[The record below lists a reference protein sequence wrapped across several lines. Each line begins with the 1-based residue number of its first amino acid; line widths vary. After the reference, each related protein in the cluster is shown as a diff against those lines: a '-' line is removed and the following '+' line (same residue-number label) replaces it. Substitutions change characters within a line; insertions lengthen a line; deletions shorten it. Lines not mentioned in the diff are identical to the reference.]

1 MREAQ
6 TTGGEGGDAPEQ
18 VSEIRQNIRTFRIAA
33 WLGWQVEGNWADP
46 LVFFIFTILRPM
58 ASALI
63 LYVMYE
69 VIRGGQ
75 RDNFFDYLYVSNAFF
90 MLVLQA
96 LSGMAWAVLDDRENY
111 RMLKYIYTS
120 PARHMAYLLGR
131 AVAKVLIGLVTT
143 VILLATGVFFLGL
156 HLDLGRI
163 EWGWLLIYFVL
174 GLVILLSLGL
184 VMAGVA
190 LVVAR
195 NGAAIGEVVGGSLL
209 LFSGAYFPVDILPM
223 PLKEISLGVPI
234 TYWLEGM
241 RRAVEGGILTAT
253 SPDASGQMVTQPLS
267 PILAQF
273 DNLQLLGILVFAAA
287 VCTVTAYLFYNWVEN
302 AAKERGMIDRLTG
315 Y

>member
-1 MREAQ
+1 MLEAP
-6 TTGGEGGDAPEQ
+6 TTGDSPARSL
-18 VSEIRQNIRTFRIAA
+18 SEARQNLRTFRIAA

-46 LVFFIFTILRPM
+46 LVFFIFTILRPL

-75 RDNFFDYLYVSNAFF
+75 RDSFFDYLYVSNAFF
-90 MLVLQA
+90 MVVMQA

-120 PARHMAYLLGR
+120 PARHLSYLLGR
-131 AVAKVLIGLVTT
+131 AVAKMLIGLVTT
-143 VILLATGVFFLGL
+143 IILLATGVLFLRL
-156 HLDLGRI
+156 HLDLARI
-163 EWGWLLIYFVL
+163 EWGWLVVYSVL
-174 GLVILLSLGL
+174 GLVILLSLGI

-209 LFSGAYFPVDILPM
+209 LFSGAYFAVDILPT
-223 PLKEISLGVPI
+223 PLREISLGVPI

-241 RRAVEGGILTAT
+241 RRAMEGGILTVAVQGQDGQLVSQAV
-253 SPDASGQMVTQPLS
+253 SPV
-267 PILAQF
+267 LAQF
-273 DNLQLLGILVFAAA
+273 DNWQLLGILAFAAV
-287 VCTVTAYLFYNWVEN
+287 VCTVGAYLFYNWVEN

>member
-1 MREAQ
+1 MQMLEAQ
-6 TTGGEGGDAPEQ
+6 TTGEGQDGP
-18 VSEIRQNIRTFRIAA
+18 VSEVRQNLRTFRIAA

-46 LVFFIFTILRPM
+46 LVFFIFTIMRPM
-58 ASALI
+58 AAALI

-75 RDNFFDYLYVSNAFF
+75 RDSFFDYLYVSNAFF
-90 MLVLQA
+90 MLVIQA

-120 PARHMAYLLGR
+120 PARHLSYLLGR

-143 VILLATGVFFLGL
+143 IILLATGVLLLGL
-156 HLDLGRI
+156 RLDFGRV
-163 EWGWLLIYFVL
+163 EWGWLVVYFAL
-174 GLVILLSLGL
+174 GMVILLSLGI

-209 LFSGAYFPVDILPM
+209 LFSGAYFAVDILPT
-223 PLKEISLGVPI
+223 PLREISLGVPI

-241 RRAVEGGILTAT
+241 RRAIEGGILMVTFK
-253 SPDASGQMVTQPLS
+253 SQDGQMVTQPLS
-267 PILAQF
+267 PVLAQF
-273 DNLQLLGILVFAAA
+273 DNWQLLGILVFAA
-287 VCTVTAYLFYNWVEN
+287 VICTVVSYLFYNWVEN

>member
-1 MREAQ
+1 MIEAQ
-6 TTGGEGGDAPEQ
+6 GAGGSGDGP
-18 VSEIRQNIRTFRIAA
+18 VSELRQNVRTFRIAA

-75 RDNFFDYLYVSNAFF
+75 RDSFFDYLYVSNAFF

-120 PARHMAYLLGR
+120 PARHLSYLLGR

-143 VILLATGVFFLGL
+143 IILLATGVLFLRL
-156 HLDLGRI
+156 HLDLGQI
-163 EWGWLLIYFVL
+163 AWGWLAIYFVL
-174 GLVILLSLGL
+174 GMVILLSLGI

-209 LFSGAYFPVDILPM
+209 LFSGAYFAVDILPT
-223 PLKEISLGVPI
+223 PLREISLGLPI
-234 TYWLEGM
+234 TYWLEAM
-241 RRAVEGGILTAT
+241 RRAIEGGILTVAV
-253 SPDASGQMVTQPLS
+253 PGPNGQVVTQPVS
-267 PILAQF
+267 PLLAQF
-273 DNLQLLGILVFAAA
+273 DNWQLLGILVVSAV
-287 VCTVTAYLFYNWVEN
+287 VCTVVSYLFYNWVEN

>member
-1 MREAQ
+1 MLEAQ
-6 TTGGEGGDAPEQ
+6 TTQPVEGSPL
-18 VSEIRQNIRTFRIAA
+18 SEARQNLRTFRIAA

-63 LYVMYE
+63 LFVMYE

-75 RDNFFDYLYVSNAFF
+75 RDAFFDYLYVSNAFF
-90 MLVLQA
+90 MLVLQG

-111 RMLKYIYTS
+111 RMLKYVYTS
-120 PARHMAYLLGR
+120 PARHLAYLLGR
-131 AVAKVLIGLVTT
+131 AVAKVIIGLVTT
-143 VILLATGVFFLGL
+143 VILLATGVLFLRL
-156 HLDLGRI
+156 HLDLGQVA
-163 EWGWLLIYFVL
+163 WGWLAIYFVL
-174 GLVILLSLGL
+174 GLVILLSLGF

-195 NGAAIGEVVGGSLL
+195 NGGAIGEVVGGSLL
-209 LFSGAYFPVDILPM
+209 LFSGAYFAVDILPT
-223 PLKEISLGVPI
+223 PLREISLGVPI

-241 RRAVEGGILTAT
+241 RRAIEGGILTVT
-253 SPDASGQMVTQPLS
+253 SQGQNGQMVTQAVS
-267 PILAQF
+267 PVLAQF
-273 DNLQLLGILVFAAA
+273 DNWQLLGILAFAAV
-287 VCTVTAYLFYNWVEN
+287 VCTVGAYLFYNWVEN

>member
-1 MREAQ
+1 MIDAQ
-6 TTGGEGGDAPEQ
+6 TAGEGTDGP
-18 VSEIRQNIRTFRIAA
+18 VSEVRQNLRTFRIAA

-75 RDNFFDYLYVSNAFF
+75 RDSFFDYLYVSNAFF

-120 PARHMAYLLGR
+120 PARHLSYLLGR

-143 VILLATGVFFLGL
+143 IILLGTGVLFLRL
-156 HLDLGRI
+156 HLDFGRV

-174 GLVILLSLGL
+174 GMVILLSLGI

-209 LFSGAYFPVDILPM
+209 LFSGAYFAVDILPS
-223 PLKEISLGVPI
+223 PLREISLGLPI

-241 RRAVEGGILTAT
+241 RRAVEGGILTVPVT
-253 SPDASGQMVTQPLS
+253 GPGGQIVTQPVS
-267 PILAQF
+267 PVLAQF
-273 DNLQLLGILVFAAA
+273 DNWQLLGILVFAAV
-287 VCTVTAYLFYNWVEN
+287 VCTVVSYLFYNWVEN

>member
-1 MREAQ
+1 MLETHTA
-6 TTGGEGGDAPEQ
+6 GESSHRPT
-18 VSEIRQNIRTFRIAA
+18 SEMRQNLRTFRIAA

-46 LVFFIFTILRPM
+46 LVFFMFTILRPM
-58 ASALI
+58 ASAMI

-75 RDNFFDYLYVSNAFF
+75 RDSFFDYLYVSNAFF
-90 MLVLQA
+90 MVVIQA
-96 LSGMAWAVLDDRENY
+96 LSGMAFAVLDDRENY

-120 PARHMAYLLGR
+120 PARHLSYLLGR
-131 AVAKVLIGLVTT
+131 AVAKMLIGLLTT
-143 VILLATGVFFLGL
+143 IILLGVGVLFLRL
-156 HLDLGRI
+156 HIDFGRVD
-163 EWGWLLIYFVL
+163 WGWLTVYFAL
-174 GLVILLSLGL
+174 GLVILLSLGI

-209 LFSGAYFPVDILPM
+209 LFSGAYFAVDILPT
-223 PLKEISLGVPI
+223 PLKEISLGMPI

-241 RRAVEGGILTAT
+241 RRAIEGGILTVTFQGQNGQAIT
-253 SPDASGQMVTQPLS
+253 QAVSPV
-267 PILAQF
+267 LAQF
-273 DNLQLLGILVFAAA
+273 DNWQLLGILTFSA
-287 VCTVTAYLFYNWVEN
+287 VVCVVGAYLFYNWVEN

>member
-1 MREAQ
+1 MLEAQ
-6 TTGGEGGDAPEQ
+6 TTEQREAPPM
-18 VSEIRQNIRTFRIAA
+18 SEARQNLRTFRIAA

-90 MLVLQA
+90 MVVLQA

-120 PARHMAYLLGR
+120 PARHLSYLLGR
-131 AVAKVLIGLVTT
+131 AVAKMLIGFVTT
-143 VILLATGVFFLGL
+143 VILLVTGVLFLGL
-156 HLDLGRI
+156 HLDLAQI
-163 EWGWLLIYFVL
+163 AWGWLVVYFIL
-174 GLVILLSLGL
+174 GLVILLSLGII
-184 VMAGVA
+184 MAGVA

-209 LFSGAYFPVDILPM
+209 LFSGAYFAVDILPT

-241 RRAVEGGILTAT
+241 RRAIEGGILTVT
-253 SPDASGQMVTQPLS
+253 VQSESGQAVTQAVS
-267 PILAQF
+267 PVLAQF
-273 DNLQLLGILVFAAA
+273 DNWQLLGILAFSAV
-287 VCTVTAYLFYNWVEN
+287 VCTVVAYLFYNWVEN

>member
-1 MREAQ
+1 MDSRADVAAQ
-6 TTGGEGGDAPEQ
+6 
-18 VSEIRQNIRTFRIAA
+18 SELRQNLRTFRIAA

-46 LVFFIFTILRPM
+46 LVFFIFTVLRPL

-63 LYVMYE
+63 IFVMYE

-75 RDNFFDYLYVSNAFF
+75 RDSFFDYLYISNAFF
-90 MLVLQA
+90 MVVLQA

-120 PARHMAYLLGR
+120 PARHLSYLLGR
-131 AVAKVLIGLVTT
+131 AVAKVVIGLITT
-143 VILLATGVFFLGL
+143 VILLATGALFLGL
-156 HLDLGRI
+156 KLDAGRVD
-163 EWGWLLIYFVL
+163 WGWLAVYFVVGL
-174 GLVILLSLGL
+174 GILLALGL

-195 NGAAIGEVVGGSLL
+195 HGGAIGEVVGGALL
-209 LFSGAYFPVDILPM
+209 LFSGAYFPVDILPT
-223 PLKEISLGVPI
+223 PLKEISLAMPV

-241 RRAVEGGILTAT
+241 RRAVEGGILTVTAT
-253 SPDASGQMVTQPLS
+253 LPDGRQVIGPVS

-273 DNLQLLGILVFAAA
+273 DNLQLLMILLLCLLVS
-287 VCTVTAYLFYNWVEN
+287 TVVAYLFYTWVERE
-302 AAKERGMIDRLTG
+302 AKERGMIDRLTG

>member
-1 MREAQ
+1 MIEAQ
-6 TTGGEGGDAPEQ
+6 GAGGSGDGP
-18 VSEIRQNIRTFRIAA
+18 VSELRQNVRTFRIAA

-75 RDNFFDYLYVSNAFF
+75 RDSFFDYLYVSNAFF

-120 PARHMAYLLGR
+120 PARHLSYLLGR

-143 VILLATGVFFLGL
+143 IILLATGVLFLRL
-156 HLDLGRI
+156 HLDLGQI
-163 EWGWLLIYFVL
+163 AWGWLAIYFVL
-174 GLVILLSLGL
+174 GMVILLSLGI

-190 LVVAR
+190 
-195 NGAAIGEVVGGSLL
+195 L
-209 LFSGAYFPVDILPM
+209 LFSGAYFAVDILPT
-223 PLKEISLGVPI
+223 PLREISLGLPI
-234 TYWLEGM
+234 TYWLEAM
-241 RRAVEGGILTAT
+241 RRAIEGGILTVAV
-253 SPDASGQMVTQPLS
+253 PGPNGQVVTQPVS
-267 PILAQF
+267 PLLAQF
-273 DNLQLLGILVFAAA
+273 DNWQLLGILVVSAV
-287 VCTVTAYLFYNWVEN
+287 VCTVVSYLFYNWVEN